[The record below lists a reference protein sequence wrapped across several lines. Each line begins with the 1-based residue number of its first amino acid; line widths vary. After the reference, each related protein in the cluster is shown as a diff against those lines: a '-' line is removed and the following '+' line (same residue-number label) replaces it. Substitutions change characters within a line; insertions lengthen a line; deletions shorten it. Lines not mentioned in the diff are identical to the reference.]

1 MKVARL
7 ELPPPDQGPE
17 RIVVSLTLP
26 AEATA
31 LATLVSCIPM
41 GLTEGTVGM
50 FLGYELCAALETA
63 GVEFKMV
70 DGPDDLITPALAD
83 YCESKL

>member
-1 MKVARL
+1 MRVSNIRRIRGGSDETVA
-7 ELPPPDQGPE
+7 
-17 RIVVSLTLP
+17 VYLTP

-41 GLTEGTVGM
+41 GLSEGTVGM

-63 GVEFKMV
+63 GVEFKMI

-83 YCESKL
+83 YCESML